1 MSKDFSAKYY
11 QDNKERLGKKAIKRY
26 QTLSKEEKEKN
37 NNMALNSTKI
47 YQKMK
52 NCLKKLS
59 EHRKNYY
66 KTRKSTSL

>member
-52 NCLKKLS
+52 NKSCLSVEKIITKR
-59 EHRKNYY
+59 EKAPHYN
-66 KTRKSTSL
+66 